1 MEWVEITGRTVQEA
15 TELALDELGVDESDA
30 EVQVLEE
37 PRAGLFGR
45 TKGTA
50 RVKARV
56 VPRQHRP
63 KQERRDRKRPG
74 GGRGRSGG
82 SGGRHGSGGGS
93 RHRDEDAT
101 GDTGPARD
109 RTASRPSSGPAG
121 GEAAEAATPSSGS
134 GGSSGRR
141 RRRRSSGGSRAES
154 GTDPRPQGDPTDAA
168 SAASDGPSRPDQG
181 DTVDTQTMPLDEHVA
196 TVEAFVAGLL
206 DAFELDGSIE
216 VAEIDDE
223 TREVRVV
230 GDDLGLLIG
239 PRGLTLQA
247 VHELARTVVF
257 RAAPDGQEGR
267 VRIDIG
273 GYRERRREALER
285 FAESVAESVREAGR
299 AKALEPMSPPDR
311 KVVHDTIN
319 GLDGVRTSSEGE
331 EPRRRVV
338 VHPAD

>member
-1 MEWVEITGRTVQEA
+1 MEWVEITGRTVKEA
-15 TELALDELGVDESDA
+15 IDLALDELGVDEADA
-30 EVQVLEE
+30 EVQILEE

-63 KQERRDRKRPG
+63 KQERRDRKRSG
-74 GGRGRSGG
+74 GGRGRGRNGSSDTSGTAPARPPKEADEPRGATDAPQAGSG
-82 SGGRHGSGGGS
+82 SGGERRRRSGSGGG
-93 RHRDEDAT
+93 
-101 GDTGPARD
+101 GN
-109 RTASRPSSGPAG
+109 
-121 GEAAEAATPSSGS
+121 
-134 GGSSGRR
+134 GRR
-141 RRRRSSGGSRAES
+141 S
-154 GTDPRPQGDPTDAA
+154 A
-168 SAASDGPSRPDQG
+168 SASSPRATDGPKGPQQG
-181 DTVDTQTMPLDEHVA
+181 DTVDTQTMSLDEHVA
-196 TVEAFVAGLL
+196 TVETFVSGLVEAFGLV
-206 DAFELDGSIE
+206 GTVE
-216 VAEIDDE
+216 VVEIDDE

-285 FAESVAESVREAGR
+285 FAATVAEAVRDAGR
-299 AKALEPMSPPDR
+299 AKALEPMSAPDR
-311 KVVHDTIN
+311 KIIHDAIN
-319 GLDGVRTSSEGE
+319 AIDGVRTTSEGE

>member
-1 MEWVEITGRTVQEA
+1 LEWVEITGRTVKEA

-63 KQERRDRKRPG
+63 KQERRDRKRSTG
-74 GGRGRSGG
+74 NRGRSGG
-82 SGGRHGSGGGS
+82 RNGAS
-93 RHRDEDAT
+93 DTADDAA
-101 GDTGPARD
+101 PADD
-109 RTASRPSSGPAG
+109 RAPSPPV
-121 GEAAEAATPSSGS
+121 EAEARGGTPRSDDSSS
-134 GGSSGRR
+134 PGGGRR
-141 RRRRSSGGSRAES
+141 RRRSGSASGSGS
-154 GTDPRPQGDPTDAA
+154 GSGSGRGDA
-168 SAASDGPSRPDQG
+168 GRRPSRPSNEAAPTATDGPTGPQQG
-181 DTVDTQTMPLDEHVA
+181 DTVDTETMPLDQHVA
-196 TVEAFVAGLL
+196 IVETFVAGLV
-206 DAFELDGSIE
+206 DAFGLDGTVE
-216 VAEIDDE
+216 VVEVDDE
-223 TREVRVV
+223 TREVRVI

-247 VHELARTVVF
+247 VHELARTVVY
-257 RAAPDGQEGR
+257 RAAPDGQDGR

-285 FAESVAESVREAGR
+285 FATSVAESVREAGR

-311 KVVHDTIN
+311 KIVHDTVN
-319 GLDGVRTSSEGE
+319 GIDGVRTSSEGE

-338 VHPAD
+338 VHPDD